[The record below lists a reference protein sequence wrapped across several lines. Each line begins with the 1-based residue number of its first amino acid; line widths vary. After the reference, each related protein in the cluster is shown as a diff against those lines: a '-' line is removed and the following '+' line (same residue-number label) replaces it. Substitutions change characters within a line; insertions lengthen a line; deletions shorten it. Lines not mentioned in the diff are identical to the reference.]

1 MRLCLACWS
10 VRHTTLFYQ
19 MTFIVQFVSRGPIGR
34 PAGITSSAAQ
44 TCSVRE
50 QERVA
55 CRWRF
60 CRRLLMSVTICGR
73 YLAASATAIVFG
85 EAHPSR
91 SARLPTPNAFAS
103 KNTPGPVSKV
113 LLTRIRLSVYVT
125 PWLYLKVLRLRFF
138 SKRCLI
144 RHGCVC

>member
-10 VRHTTLFYQ
+10 VRHNDSLLS
-19 MTFIVQFVSRGPIGR
+19 TFIVQFASRGPIGR
-34 PAGITSSAAQ
+34 TAGITSSAAQ

-91 SARLPTPNAFAS
+91 SARLPTPNAFARR
-103 KNTPGPVSKV
+103 NTPAQGEQGSIDTYTFV
-113 LLTRIRLSVYVT
+113 RIYT
-125 PWLYLKVLRLRFF
+125 PWPYLKMLRLRFF

>member
-10 VRHTTLFYQ
+10 VRHNDSLLS
-19 MTFIVQFVSRGPIGR
+19 TFIVQFASRGPIGR

-55 CRWRF
+55 CRCRF
-60 CRRLLMSVTICGR
+60 CRRLLMSVTIWGR
-73 YLAASATAIVFG
+73 YPAASATAIVFG

-103 KNTPGPVSKV
+103 RNTPAHGEQGSIDTYTFV
-113 LLTRIRLSVYVT
+113 RICVRCHHREM
-125 PWLYLKVLRLRFF
+125 LRRRFF

>member
-103 KNTPGPVSKV
+103 RNAPTHGEQGFIDIYTFV
-113 LLTRIRLSVYVT
+113 RICTSW
-125 PWLYLKVLRLRFF
+125 PYLKMLRLRFS

>member
-55 CRWRF
+55 CRCRF

-91 SARLPTPNAFAS
+91 SARLPTPNAS
-103 KNTPGPVSKV
+103 GVQTLPRTVSKV
-113 LLTRIRLSVYVT
+113 LLTRIRLSVY
-125 PWLYLKVLRLRFF
+125 
-138 SKRCLI
+138 I
-144 RHGCVC
+144 RHGLI

>member
-10 VRHTTLFYQ
+10 VRHNDSLLS
-19 MTFIVQFVSRGPIGR
+19 TFIVQFASRGPIGR
-34 PAGITSSAAQ
+34 LAGITSSAAQ

-55 CRWRF
+55 CRCRF

-73 YLAASATAIVFG
+73 YLAASVTAIVFG

-91 SARLPTPNAFAS
+91 SARLPTPNAS
-103 KNTPGPVSKV
+103 GVETLPRRVSKI
-113 LLTRIRLSVYVT
+113 LLTYIRLSVYV
-125 PWLYLKVLRLRFF
+125 
-138 SKRCLI
+138 
-144 RHGCVC
+144 RHGLI